1 MRSIPDKIFTRQDT
15 FLYSPIHNLENILPF
30 SENQSRELLK
40 IFPSTYIHPFT
51 QIVFND
57 VARNV
62 NQRNVNRRF
71 TLHSRTSLIRS
82 ERDRS
87 SGWYSPEIAIGNV
100 CVELKR
106 EREKEKGRKIRGVA
120 RPEKGVR
127 QLGEGFDYSF
137 CPCTSRTAR
146 FGFVPPIP
154 DILDVSPMWA
164 PWLERNRCTESEAWK
179 FFVKSNKIS
188 SVIVRPKF
196 LMRSWNRG
204 WRVSVW
210 NLDLK
215 LEEWGEF

>member
-106 EREKEKGRKIRGVA
+106 EREREREKNSWSRATGKGSSATRRRIRLQFLSLYEPNRSFRF
-120 RPEKGVR
+120 RPAYPWYPGC
-127 QLGEGFDYSF
+127 FS
-137 CPCTSRTAR
+137 
-146 FGFVPPIP
+146 
-154 DILDVSPMWA
+154 DVSTVA
-164 PWLERNRCTESEAWK
+164 GK
-179 FFVKSNKIS
+179 KSVHGVGGMEILRE
-188 SVIVRPKF
+188 IQ
-196 LMRSWNRG
+196 
-204 WRVSVW
+204 
-210 NLDLK
+210 
-215 LEEWGEF
+215 